1 MKKAVDGGSPTGA
14 YSPGVIAEG
23 RFLYVS
29 GQGPLEDGV
38 YTPGTI
44 EEETALTLR
53 NLERILAEAGASLA
67 DVVRCG
73 VFLRAIDDFAGMDAA
88 YRAAFADAAQAGAP
102 LPART
107 TAGGHELAFGIKVE
121 IDCVAVLACG
131 EGPGPALEE
140 LARGARS
147 SGSGDAS

>member
-1 MKKAVDGGSPTGA
+1 VKKAVDGGSPTGA

-23 RFLYVS
+23 RFLHVS

-38 YTPGTI
+38 YVPGTI

-53 NLERILAEAGASLA
+53 NLARVLEVGGASMA

-73 VFLRAIDDFAGMDAA
+73 VFLRRIDDFAGMDAA
-88 YRAAFADAAQAGAP
+88 YREAFADAAANGAA

-107 TAGGHELAFGIKVE
+107 TVGGQELAFGIKVE
-121 IDCVAVLACG
+121 IDCIAVL
-131 EGPGPALEE
+131 P
-140 LARGARS
+140 
-147 SGSGDAS
+147 